1 MVDFNNETTVSTP
14 AVDIVRV
21 LILQRR
27 ADLMEALEDY
37 LKKEA
42 LGYAQNI
49 NIVRARLYT
58 LFLEV
63 SGMLKRRAP
72 EDYDRLK
79 DSIRNLD
86 EVEDIIKLI
95 LEFNDILDSIGLT
108 KIDTRKKFDSTIAEN
123 ENIDKGI

>member
-37 LKKEA
+37 LKKDS
-42 LGYAQNI
+42 LGYSQSI
-49 NIVRARLYT
+49 NIVKARLYT

-72 EDYDRLK
+72 EDYARLEVG
-79 DSIRNLD
+79 IRGLD
-86 EVEDIIKLI
+86 DVEDIIKII
-95 LEFNDILDSIGLT
+95 LEFNNILDSVGLT
-108 KIDTRKKFDSTIAEN
+108 KIDTRKKFDSSIAEN
-123 ENIDKGI
+123 ENMDKGL

>member
-1 MVDFNNETTVSTP
+1 
-14 AVDIVRV
+14 
-21 LILQRR
+21 
-27 ADLMEALEDY
+27 MEALEDY

-79 DSIRNLD
+79 DCIRNLE
-86 EVEDIIKLI
+86 EVEEIIKLI
-95 LEFNDILDSIGLT
+95 LEFNDILDNIGLT

-123 ENIDKGI
+123 ENIDKGL